1 MQSVTK
7 IIFKMQG
14 FCKSGAQKSNKGNE
28 RIYRRI
34 SSAGWA
40 ETAGRVVMNKV
51 SKLKGSEGFCFHW
64 NTNEL
69 LTNLCITCPALPPVV
84 SMYWHL
90 FAIEPTRFW
99 GERYA
104 LVATKTF
111 SNLQKRHHLFPKNAN
126 QVMPGPYVF
135 FWIKLWR
142 IPWPI
147 LARLACTLQWTY
159 WDLLQPLAI
168 VVNLPPTSPY
178 APRVMCCSEMY
189 LKPSAFK

>member
-1 MQSVTK
+1 MTK

-104 LVATKTF
+104 LIATNTF

-126 QVMPGPYVF
+126 QV
-135 FWIKLWR
+135 L
-142 IPWPI
+142 PWSI
-147 LARLACTLQWTY
+147 RVLLDQALANTLANPCTPRLHT
-159 WDLLQPLAI
+159 P
-168 VVNLPPTSPY
+168 VNLLRSSSTSGD
-178 APRVMCCSEMY
+178 RRE
-189 LKPSAFK
+189 PSPNISIRPSCHVLLRNVFETVGF